1 MLLSL
6 LADILAVDSL
16 IRLWANPL
24 PQLWWQILVM
34 FFGDFLL
41 RALHKGAIRRSGK
54 KSSSSRNLGLL
65 ALFNRLGLIGL
76 GLASILP

>member
-24 PQLWWQILVM
+24 PQLWWQITVM

-41 RALHKGAIRRSGK
+41 RALHKGALRRSGK
-54 KSSSSRNLGLL
+54 ESSSSQNLGLL
-65 ALFNRLGLIGL
+65 AFINQLGLIGL
-76 GLASILP
+76 GLASMLP